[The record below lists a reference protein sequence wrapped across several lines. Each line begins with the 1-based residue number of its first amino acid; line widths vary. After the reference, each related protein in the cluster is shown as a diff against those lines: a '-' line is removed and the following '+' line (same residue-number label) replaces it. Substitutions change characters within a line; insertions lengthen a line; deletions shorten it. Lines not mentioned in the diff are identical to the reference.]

1 MDLAERT
8 ADPRVARFWSQY
20 IEILS
25 LFRISDKSKHWYRR
39 HIEHYIADHPDI
51 RLRNHT
57 AETLTKWLERL
68 AREPRIS
75 DWQFRQKV
83 DALRLLFSHLL
94 KLPWSSEFDWQHWSA
109 GSKALEQS
117 HPTLLRTYEMIDKA
131 VENPKY
137 ILGREFPEQFRKF
150 LVAIRLPDYSVNTER
165 CYLGWINRFL
175 YFHKEK
181 HPCDCMESDVA
192 SFLEH
197 LTLKRKVSGATQAQA
212 LNALVFF
219 FARVLEQPLG
229 DIGPFKRPK
238 KPKRL
243 PTVLSSQEVKALL
256 RNLTGNNRLMVYLMY
271 GSGMR
276 VMECVRLRILDLDF
290 DYKQILVRSGK
301 GNKDRSVPMP
311 GSLSDALQAQVER
324 VKQIHEEDLAAGYGS
339 VYLPGAL
346 ARKYPNAEK
355 ELRWQYLFPASRIAQ
370 DPRTGSVRRHH
381 IHQSVIQRCI
391 KQGAEQIGINKR
403 VTSHTMRH
411 SFATHLLETGTDI
424 RTIQALLGHADVS
437 TTMIYT
443 HIAGVSSHGARSPL
457 DRL

>member
-1 MDLAERT
+1 M
-8 ADPRVARFWSQY
+8 
-20 IEILS
+20 
-25 LFRISDKSKHWYRR
+25 
-39 HIEHYIADHPDI
+39 
-51 RLRNHT
+51 
-57 AETLTKWLERL
+57 
-68 AREPRIS
+68 
-75 DWQFRQKV
+75 
-83 DALRLLFSHLL
+83 
-94 KLPWSSEFDWQHWSA
+94 
-109 GSKALEQS
+109 
-117 HPTLLRTYEMIDKA
+117 
-131 VENPKY
+131 
-137 ILGREFPEQFRKF
+137 
-150 LVAIRLPDYSVNTER
+150 
-165 CYLGWINRFL
+165 
-175 YFHKEK
+175 
-181 HPCDCMESDVA
+181 
-192 SFLEH
+192 
-197 LTLKRKVSGATQAQA
+197 
-212 LNALVFF
+212 
-219 FARVLEQPLG
+219 LEQPLG
-229 DIGPFKRPK
+229 DIGPFKRPQ

-391 KQGAEQIGINKR
+391 KQAAEQIGINKR

-411 SFATHLLETGTDI
+411 SFATQLLETGTDI

-443 HIAGVSSHGARSPL
+443 HIAGVGSHGARSPL

>member
-1 MDLAERT
+1 
-8 ADPRVARFWSQY
+8 
-20 IEILS
+20 
-25 LFRISDKSKHWYRR
+25 
-39 HIEHYIADHPDI
+39 
-51 RLRNHT
+51 
-57 AETLTKWLERL
+57 
-68 AREPRIS
+68 
-75 DWQFRQKV
+75 
-83 DALRLLFSHLL
+83 
-94 KLPWSSEFDWQHWSA
+94 
-109 GSKALEQS
+109 
-117 HPTLLRTYEMIDKA
+117 
-131 VENPKY
+131 
-137 ILGREFPEQFRKF
+137 
-150 LVAIRLPDYSVNTER
+150 
-165 CYLGWINRFL
+165 
-175 YFHKEK
+175 
-181 HPCDCMESDVA
+181 MESDVA

-229 DIGPFKRPK
+229 DVGPFKRPK

-290 DYKQILVRSGK
+290 DYKQILVRCGK

-324 VKQIHEEDLAAGYGS
+324 VKQIHEEDLAAGYGA

-391 KQGAEQIGINKR
+391 KQAAEQIGINKR

-443 HIAGVSSHGARSPL
+443 HIAGVGSHGARSPL